1 MNITAEQWS
10 RYEASNSKKR
20 KRSSIL
26 RAIHKHVCDVRKE
39 RSERKSIENP
49 LPATQR
55 LQEIRLGRE
64 REAKW
69 DAELKRARNAEKLAR
84 EIRETLLSAA
94 RVARSMGFDVRKSTS
109 RSGNVRSYYAR
120 RDSKITVRISDH
132 ELPMTDHREMMSN
145 MHGGGSPFIGEI
157 IIDES
162 MSKTR
167 LRRLL
172 VLAEGGRL

>member
-10 RYEASNSKKR
+10 RYEASNSEKR
-20 KRSSIL
+20 KRSSLL
-26 RAIHKHVCDVRKE
+26 RAIHKHVCDVRKK

-69 DAELKRARNAEKLAR
+69 AAKVESARKAEKLAT
-84 EIRETLLSAA
+84 EIRQTLLSAA
-94 RVARSMGFDVRKSTS
+94 RVARSMRFDVRKSTS
-109 RSGNVRSYYAR
+109 RSGNVSSYHAK
-120 RDSKITVRISDH
+120 RDSKKMVRISDH
-132 ELPMTDHREMMSN
+132 ELSMTDHRVMISN
-145 MHGGGSPFIGEI
+145 LHGGGSPFTGEI
-157 IIDES
+157 IVDES